1 MDRTRGITILY
12 VTCAL
17 CIISY
22 CMSGFFSIRCKMHK
36 DGIITG
42 YFGRERNV
50 YRANVHLDET
60 EMYGSFRSM
69 RCGNLPMFSGWPAN
83 FTIDGESSIVYT
95 QDPKT
100 DSRSQQLMDNRQF
113 YANNISEKMKMIKRI
128 EPNMVFFDVG
138 SGLGEYS
145 IAAAM
150 SNMSVLSVQLNSSDM
165 PYLCS
170 TVSQSRYKDRFVLI
184 EDTSVH
190 SNSSSLENSLPALV
204 HFLSVPGIGSEL
216 WFNFLTLR
224 LNVNGSVF
232 RVLSQAADFF
242 ESVLCV
248 ITKWSTEDEKKSF
261 DYLSY
266 RRYVPFVF
274 DPDYLEFVELN
285 EKDLRVFPE
294 EVIWI
299 RTERVK
305 KLNISLTA
313 ETNLTIV
320 PILDR
325 NMTKLERLLRQVN
338 TTQGKVSSTQ
348 ANPTVAGGVLKKGNN
363 TISKKVDTSKV
374 NLTVESIRNRN
385 TTKLEKIVHLSTNV
399 NKLSD
404 KVSKNSTNVTIGSK
418 QGRNIANVERSGKL
432 DTFETNQTQKTTQI
446 SKMIMPY
453 NFGNIDKSSRNSTR
467 ISISKQNGDTQ
478 KLKFEKLNPS
488 ERSVSTKS
496 EQNRND
502 DVSEILHTAS
512 GQNLVQKLNPNTDIT
527 KLAKIKNMDILPK
540 TVNRLLTQN
549 RNVTAVEKTKP
560 SDSSQKN
567 MLKTVT
573 QNREPTT
580 IHNMTDMNTT
590 RIHVKRGFMQN
601 GNTTKP
607 ENLRKLDTSVRNKT
621 KQFAQN
627 GIMKNI
633 QNLGKLNTS
642 HPSEMVDTKKNR
654 PITSLLNIRNLD
666 NSKQNSTR
674 K

>member
-1 MDRTRGITILY
+1 
-12 VTCAL
+12 
-17 CIISY
+17 
-22 CMSGFFSIRCKMHK
+22 MHK

-150 SNMSVLSVQLNSSDM
+150 SNMSVLSLQLNSSDM

-170 TVSQSRYKDRFVLI
+170 TVSQSKYKDRFVLI
-184 EDTSVH
+184 EDTSVN

-274 DPDYLEFVELN
+274 DPEYLEFVELN

-325 NMTKLERLLRQVN
+325 NMTKLERLLRKVN
-338 TTQGKVSSTQ
+338 TTEGKVSSTQ
-348 ANPTVAGGVLKKGNN
+348 ANPTVAGGGLKKGNN
-363 TISKKVDTSKV
+363 TISKKVDLSKV
-374 NLTVESIRNRN
+374 NLTVESIRNTN

-418 QGRNIANVERSGKL
+418 QGRNNANVERSGKL
-432 DTFETNQTQKTTQI
+432 DTFETNETQKIKQI
-446 SKMIMPY
+446 SEMKMPY
-453 NFGNIDKSSRNSTR
+453 NFRNIDKSSRNSTR
-467 ISISKQNGDTQ
+467 ISRQNGDTQ
-478 KLKFEKLNPS
+478 MLKFEKLNPS
-488 ERSVSTKS
+488 ERNLSTKS
-496 EQNRND
+496 EENRND
-502 DVSEILHTAS
+502 NISGILHTAS
-512 GQNLVQKLNPNTDIT
+512 GQNVVHKLIKNTDIT
-527 KLAKIKNMDILPK
+527 KLAKLKNMDALPK

-549 RNVTAVEKTKP
+549 RNVTVVEKTKP
-560 SDSSQKN
+560 SDSSQNN
-567 MLKTVT
+567 MLKTFT
-573 QNREPTT
+573 QNREPTM
-580 IHNMTDMNTT
+580 IHNMSDMNAT
-590 RIHVKRGFMQN
+590 RIHVKRGLIQN
-601 GNTTKP
+601 RNTTKT

-621 KQFAQN
+621 KQIAQN

-642 HPSEMVDTKKNR
+642 HRNEMVDMKKNR
-654 PITSLLNIRNLD
+654 TITSSLNIRNLD
-666 NSKQNSTR
+666 NFQQNSTR